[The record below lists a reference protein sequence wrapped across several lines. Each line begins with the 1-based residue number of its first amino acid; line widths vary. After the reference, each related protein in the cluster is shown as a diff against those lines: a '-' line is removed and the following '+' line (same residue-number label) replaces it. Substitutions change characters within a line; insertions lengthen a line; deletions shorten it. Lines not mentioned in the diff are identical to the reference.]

1 MGRIP
6 KPETERDLALIKDY
20 LSVLPKE
27 NPEDTDVYEYSIAQ
41 LGIKYARVEDGE
53 IYPLTATRIHQILN
67 RHKVPK
73 NRSTGGVARSKSA

>member
-6 KPETERDLALIKDY
+6 KPEIERDRALISDY
-20 LSVLPKE
+20 IMELEGVP
-27 NPEDTDVYEYSIAQ
+27 VFSIAQ

-53 IYPLTATRIHQILN
+53 IYPLTATRIHQILT

-73 NRSTGGVARSKSA
+73 TRIPRKKKQ